1 MATMTV
7 GVDLAKNVF
16 QLAVADRDWHIVE
29 RHRLSRTKFAG
40 FFVQREKCRVIMEAC
55 GSSHHW
61 ARYIR
66 ELGHDVQL
74 LPAQYIRAYVKRNKT
89 DEADAAALIE
99 AARCADI
106 KPVPVKSIDQQQVQ
120 ALHRLRSQW
129 LRSRHRYINILR
141 GILREFGI
149 PIALGIKV
157 ATVQI
162 GATLADE
169 DNDVPAGL
177 RPTLVLMLEEIR
189 AAGSKILAVD
199 RDLNALSRVDDRTK
213 RLRDIP
219 GVGPLTS
226 SAIPAIVGDIQ
237 RFPSARHFSSW
248 LGLTATERSSAEQR
262 RLGRISKQGDVYL
275 RTLIV
280 HGARAVLQHA
290 RRARRCGKPTDRLRT
305 WALECEDRRGHNKA
319 TVALANRLVRIVWA
333 TWKHDRPY
341 DGDWVNKSA

>member
-1 MATMTV
+1 MTAMTI

-16 QLAVADRDWHIVE
+16 QLAVADADWRIVE
-29 RHRLSRTKFAG
+29 RHRLSRVKFAA
-40 FFVQREKCRVIMEAC
+40 FFVNRAKCRVFLEAC

-61 ARYIR
+61 ARHIR
-66 ELGHDVQL
+66 EHGHEVQL
-74 LPAQYIRAYVKRNKT
+74 LPAQYVRAYVKRNKT

-106 KPVPVKSIDQQQVQ
+106 RPVPVKSVHQQQVQ

-129 LRSRHRYINILR
+129 LRSRHRYVNILR

-157 ATVQI
+157 ADIQI
-162 GATLADE
+162 GAVLA
-169 DNDVPAGL
+169 NDDTALPAGL
-177 RPTLVLMLEEIR
+177 RPSLRLMLDEIR
-189 AAGSKILAVD
+189 SAGAKILAVD
-199 RDLNALSRVDDRTK
+199 RDLATLSQADERTR
-213 RLRDIP
+213 RLREIP
-219 GVGPLTS
+219 GIGPLTG

-248 LGLTATERSSAEQR
+248 LGLTSTERSSAEQR

-280 HGARAVLQHA
+280 HGSRAVLQHA

-305 WALECEDRRGHNKA
+305 WALDCEDRRGHNKA
-319 TVALANRLVRIVWA
+319 TVALANRIARIVWA

-341 DGDWVNKSA
+341 DGEWLSTAA